1 MRCFRLTAN
10 RLAFRGIL
18 LSAVAFMQV
27 TGLSARGQEPASHSE
42 ASLQVSV
49 RSSHGEPLARAAV
62 HLRREG
68 QEHAVDARTDAQG
81 KCRFQALHPGRYTV
95 SAERKGFAAASFGP
109 FAVEAGG
116 GKNISLK
123 LPATAPVKT
132 SSEGL
137 KFFDQPQFTI
147 AGVSDS
153 TSLGGHGSNTVAPTK
168 EELARQVVALGGNSA
183 APSAASNGNE
193 QALRKAADSRPSDF
207 VSNRRLG
214 DWLLAQGR
222 AREAAPYLQQA
233 SRLKPADYQSSYQLA
248 RAYADAGQ
256 YDSAR
261 AQVQSLLAGHDRA
274 ELHHLLA
281 DVEEKRNQ
289 PLAAAQEYE
298 RAARLDLSE
307 TNFFDWGAELLT
319 HRAAE
324 PAAEVFRQGN
334 RLFPNSV
341 RMLLGLGAAWFARG
355 SYERAAAYFC
365 QASDLEPAA
374 PQPYLFLGQ
383 VQEAEAVPQQETVDR
398 LARFA
403 RLRPEDARANYYYAL
418 SLWRAHA
425 RSGSGTERIEA
436 LLQKAVHLNPE
447 FGAAYMRLG
456 MLYAERKQY
465 GAAVPFLQKAIAT
478 EPRLADA
485 HYQLAQVFMRTGDRT
500 KAQAALQAYDQLQ
513 REQKQETEQERQHME
528 QFVYTLRGSGTPA
541 PPH

>member
-10 RLAFRGIL
+10 RLAFLGIL
-18 LSAVAFMQV
+18 LSAVAFVQITV
-27 TGLSARGQEPASHSE
+27 PVRGQDPASRSE
-42 ASLQVSV
+42 ASLLVFVSD
-49 RSSHGEPLARAAV
+49 SHGEPLAQAAV
-62 HLRREG
+62 HLRRDG
-68 QEHAVDARTDAQG
+68 QKQSVVAKTDAQG
-81 KCRFQALHPGRYTV
+81 KCRFQALRPGKYTL

-109 FAVEAGG
+109 FAVKAGS

-123 LPATAPVKT
+123 LPGPALAKT
-132 SSEGL
+132 SAEAL

-168 EELARQVVALGGNSA
+168 EELTRQVVALEGSSP
-183 APSAASNGNE
+183 APSAALSGSE
-193 QALRKAADSRPSDF
+193 QALREAADSRPSDF

-214 DWLLAQGR
+214 DWLLSQSRAQ
-222 AREAAPYLQQA
+222 EAVPYLQQA
-233 SRLKPADYQSSYQLA
+233 SRLNPADYQSSYQLA

-256 YDSAR
+256 YDLAR
-261 AQVQSLLAGHDRA
+261 AQVQNLLAGHDRA
-274 ELHHLLA
+274 QLHHLLA
-281 DVEEKRNQ
+281 DVEEKHNQ

-298 RAARLDLSE
+298 RAARLDPSE
-307 TNFFDWGAELLT
+307 TNFFDWGAELLV

-324 PAAEVFRQGN
+324 PAGEVFSQGT
-334 RLFPNSV
+334 RLFPKSV

-355 SYERAAAYFC
+355 SSERAAAYFC
-365 QASDLEPAA
+365 QASDLEPAD

-383 VQEAEAVPQQETVDR
+383 MQEAEAGPRQETVDR

-418 SLWRAHA
+418 SLWRAHP
-425 RSGSGTERIEA
+425 RVGNGTEQVEA
-436 LLQKAVHLNPE
+436 LLHKAIDLNPE
-447 FGAAYMRLG
+447 FGEAYMRLG

-465 GAAVPFLQKAIAT
+465 AAAIPFLQKATAA
-478 EPRLADA
+478 EPGLAQA
-485 HYQLAQVFMRTGDRT
+485 HYQLAQAFMRTGDKT
-500 KAQAALQAYDQLQ
+500 KAQAELQAYDQLQ
-513 REQKQETEQERQHME
+513 RQQAQEMEQERQHMQ